1 MSTRN
6 RESAVPKRIAS
17 TAGYTGVAVLA
28 VGLAVASCKP
38 DAGTRND
45 RAVGLMGQYDY
56 AAAVAE
62 FQAVVD
68 AAPDWLDARVN
79 LAIATL
85 NRQNEGDE
93 RLALGILAEVLEAA
107 PDEPRALYVSGIL
120 HYYMGEIEP
129 ARDYFERVVEIDPAD
144 AHAAYFLGLVH
155 LQAADNT
162 AAAEWLVR
170 STQLDPHLLSGYYT
184 GSQALRRGGRS
195 AEADELL
202 ETYLRLK
209 PNPAAHLAEIAYRRM
224 GPKAEARAASP
235 VETPLPVAVGGPL
248 FGAPRQ
254 LAAAVSDDGHI
265 GTADIDGDGWQDI
278 VVSGNGAP
286 LVLAGGTGGTF
297 AKLPDH
303 PLTTAARD
311 AVALWA
317 DIDDDG
323 AVDVVFCGRSGTVV
337 LRQQAE
343 GSWSNAQVLGPAPCV
358 AGAVADTDHDA
369 DLDVLITG
377 PRGTEL
383 YSNDRDGSFR
393 PLAAELGLAGEGRGR
408 QALFA
413 DLDGDRDLDILI
425 VNREPPHDIWQND
438 RTWRYQAMPGL
449 EDFRRTS
456 LVAVTAADADAD
468 GHRELYGLAGNG
480 DVYRWRRDGL
490 SWTRQRLLAGSATP
504 VADSVGELDFA
515 DFNGDGRGELLRVQA
530 GGFAILDP
538 NSGAL
543 LHDEAV
549 GNLAHGMALVLDAA
563 PGPGVLAVHGETL
576 SIWPP
581 GAGRH
586 AFMAVTPTGRREVAS
601 PSTAS
606 PGQMRSNASG
616 IGTWVRAR
624 VAGRW
629 TALDRMDA
637 HSGPGQSLQPLS
649 FGLGGHDRADF
660 VRLDWTDGVSQTEL
674 DLGVGRHHVIEETQ
688 RQLASCP
695 VLFAWNG
702 KAFEFVGDV
711 LGGAALGY
719 LEAPGRYAPPRPVEG
734 FLLDAASLV
743 VRDGRYALKLAEP
756 MEENAY
762 LDSARLTVYDL
773 PRGWDMVLDERLAV
787 GGAPATGRHITFRR
801 AVAPVSVTTADGIDV
816 TELAVARDHRAPPP
830 GELDPRFIG
839 MLERDQE
846 LTLGFARPLEPEGAV
861 LVADGWIEYPY
872 SQTVFAAWQ
881 AGLSYRPATLEAR
894 TGDGEWTTLAEQFGY
909 PAGMPRTMA
918 LPLPKLPPGTN
929 ALRLKSNMEIYWDR
943 LRVVWEEPLEDVV
956 TATLAPVTARVAR
969 TGFAERTTGPQRL
982 PHYDYGK
989 RSPYWDAKAPQGLY
1003 TSFGDARE
1011 LVRDTDGALAII
1023 SSGEEVHLE
1032 FDAPPEAPPGHRRF
1046 FRIVFHGW
1054 AKDMDL
1060 YTLDGDTLDPMP
1072 VPEGADPSMLAKRD
1086 RLHARYNVRFRQG
1099 L

>member
-1 MSTRN
+1 M
-6 RESAVPKRIAS
+6 
-17 TAGYTGVAVLA
+17 LA

-38 DAGTRND
+38 DVGGRND

-85 NRQNEGDE
+85 NRQDEGDE
-93 RLALGILAEVLEAA
+93 RLALGILAKVLEAD
-107 PDEPRALYVSGIL
+107 PDEPRALYVSGL
-120 HYYMGEIEP
+120 LNYYMGEIDP
-129 ARDYFERVVEIDPAD
+129 AKDYFERVVEIDPAD

-162 AAAEWLVR
+162 QAAEWLVR

-184 GSQALRRGGRS
+184 GSQALRRSGRS

-224 GPKAEARAASP
+224 GPKAEALAASP
-235 VETPLPVAVGGPL
+235 AESPRPAAVEGPL

-254 LAAAVSDDGHI
+254 LAAAVADRGYI
-265 GTADIDGDGWQDI
+265 GTADLDGDGWQEI
-278 VVSGNGAP
+278 VLSGNGAP
-286 LVLAGGTGGTF
+286 LVLSGSADGEFTRL
-297 AKLPDH
+297 ADH
-303 PLTTAARD
+303 PLSTAEPAG
-311 AVALWA
+311 VALWA

-323 AVDVVFCGRSGTVV
+323 DLDVVFCGPSGTVV
-337 LRQQAE
+337 LRQEAE
-343 GSWSNAQVLGPAPCV
+343 GAWSEGQVLGAEPCS
-358 AGAVADTDHDA
+358 AGAVADADHDA
-369 DLDVLITG
+369 DLDILVTG
-377 PRGTEL
+377 PRSTEL
-383 YSNDRDGSFR
+383 YSSNRDGSFR
-393 PLAAELGLAGEGRGR
+393 PLAVDMGFAGDGGGR

-425 VNREPPHDIWQND
+425 VNNDPPHDIWQND
-438 RTWRYQAMPGL
+438 RTWRYQTMPGL
-449 EDFRRTS
+449 DDLRRTS
-456 LVAVTAADADAD
+456 MVAATVADADAD
-468 GHRELYGLAGNG
+468 GHREVYGLASNG
-480 DVYRWRRDGL
+480 DVHRWTYDGL
-490 SWTRQRLLAGSATP
+490 SWNRKLLVAGGATP
-504 VADSVGELDFA
+504 APDTVGELDFA
-515 DFNGDGRGELLRVQA
+515 DFNGDGRGELLRVLA
-530 GGFAILDP
+530 DGFAIVDP
-538 NSGAL
+538 NTGAL

-549 GNLAHGMALVLDAA
+549 PNLAHAMALVLDPAQ
-563 PGPGVLAVHGETL
+563 GPSVLAVHGTTL
-576 SIWPP
+576 AIWPP
-581 GAGRH
+581 GTGRH
-586 AFMAVTPTGRREVAS
+586 AFMAVTPTGRNEVAS

-616 IGTWVRAR
+616 IGTGVRAR

-629 TALDRMDA
+629 TVLDRMDM

-649 FGLGGHDRADF
+649 FGLGGQDRADF

-674 DLGVGRHHVIEETQ
+674 DVEAGTHHVIEETQ

-702 KAFEFVGDV
+702 KAFEFVSDV

-719 LEAPGRYAPPRPVEG
+719 LDAPGRYAPPRPVEG
-734 FLLDAASLV
+734 FLLDAASLA

-762 LDSARLTVYDL
+762 LDSVRLTVYDL
-773 PRGWDMVLDERLAV
+773 PTGWDIVLDERLAV

-801 AVAPVSVTTADGIDV
+801 VVAPVSVTAADGMDV
-816 TELAVARDHRAPPP
+816 TELAAAKDRRAPPP

-839 MLERDQE
+839 LLEHDQE
-846 LTLGFARPLEPEGAV
+846 LTLEFAQPLDAGGAV

-881 AGLSYRPATLEAR
+881 AGVRYRPATLEAR
-894 TGDGEWTTLAEQFGY
+894 NGHGEWVVIAEEFGY

-918 LPLPKLPPGTN
+918 LPLPELPPGTD
-929 ALRLKSNMEIYWDR
+929 ALRLTSNMEIYWDR
-943 LRVVWEEPLEDVV
+943 LRLVWEEPLEKLV
-956 TATLAPVTARVAR
+956 TTTLEPVTARVAR
-969 TGFAERTTGPQRL
+969 TGFAQRTTGPQRV

-989 RSPYWDAKAPQGLY
+989 RSPHWDAKAPEGLY

-1072 VPEGADPSMLAKRD
+1072 VPEGADPGMLAKRD

>member
-1 MSTRN
+1 M
-6 RESAVPKRIAS
+6 
-17 TAGYTGVAVLA
+17 LA
-28 VGLAVASCKP
+28 VGLALASCKP
-38 DAGTRND
+38 DVVARND

-62 FQAVVD
+62 FEAVVD
-68 AAPDWLDARVN
+68 GAPDWLDARIN

-93 RLALGILAEVLEAA
+93 RRALGILAKVLEAD

-120 HYYMGEIEP
+120 HYYLGEIEP
-129 ARDYFERVVEIDPAD
+129 AGDYFERVVEIDPRD

-155 LQAADNT
+155 LQAADNA

-170 STQLDPHLLSGYYT
+170 STELDPHLLSGYYT
-184 GSQALRRGGRS
+184 GSQALRRSGRS

-224 GPKAEARAASP
+224 GPKAEAMAASP
-235 VETPLPVAVGGPL
+235 VETPLPATVEGPL
-248 FGAPRQ
+248 VGVPHQ
-254 LAAAVSDDGHI
+254 LAALAEDGHI
-265 GTADIDGDGWQDI
+265 GTADLDGDGLLDI
-278 VVSGNGAP
+278 VLSGNGAP
-286 LVLAGGTGGTF
+286 RVLSGGPGGTF
-297 AKLPDH
+297 TMVPDH
-303 PLTTAARD
+303 PLTNSPHD
-311 AVALWA
+311 GVALWA

-323 AVDVVFCGRSGTVV
+323 DVDVVFCGESGTVV
-337 LRQQAE
+337 RRQEAND
-343 GSWSNAQVLGPAPCV
+343 SWSDGQVLGTVPCA
-358 AGAVADTDHDA
+358 AGAVADADHDA

-377 PRGTEL
+377 PTGTEL
-383 YSNDRDGSFR
+383 YSNNRDGSFR
-393 PLAAELGLAGEGRGR
+393 PLAADMGFAGGGRGR

-413 DLDGDRDLDILI
+413 DLDGDRDLDFLI
-425 VNREPPHDIWQND
+425 VNQEPPHDIWQND
-438 RTWRYQAMPGL
+438 RTWQYQAMPGL
-449 EDFRRTS
+449 EDLRRTS
-456 LVAVTAADADAD
+456 IVAATVADADAD
-468 GHRELYGLAGNG
+468 GHREVYGLANNG
-480 DVYRWRRDGL
+480 DVHRWSYNGL
-490 SWTRQRLLAGSATP
+490 SWTGKVLLAGSATS
-504 VADSVGELDFA
+504 SVDAVVELDFA
-515 DFNGDGRGELLRVQA
+515 DFNGNGRGELLRVLA
-530 GGFAILDP
+530 DGFAIVDP
-538 NSGAL
+538 DSGAL
-543 LHDEAV
+543 LHEEAV
-549 GNLAHGMALVLDAA
+549 ENLVHAMALGLDAA
-563 PGPGVLAVHGETL
+563 RGPSVLAVHGRAL

-586 AFMAVTPTGRREVAS
+586 AFMAVTPTGRNEVAS

-606 PGQMRSNASG
+606 SGQMRSNASG

-629 TALDRMDA
+629 TAFDRMDG
-637 HSGPGQSLQPLS
+637 HSGPGQSLQPLG
-649 FGLGGHDRADF
+649 FGLGGRDRADF

-674 DLGVGRHHVIEETQ
+674 DLEARTHHVIEETQ

-702 KAFEFVGDV
+702 KAFEFVSDV

-719 LEAPGRYAPPRPVEG
+719 LDAPGRYAPPRPVEG

-743 VRDGRYALKLAEP
+743 ARDGRYALKLAEP

-773 PRGWDMVLDERLAV
+773 PRGWDIVLDERLAV
-787 GGAPATGRHITFRR
+787 GGAAATGRHIAFRR
-801 AVAPVSVTTADGIDV
+801 AVAPVSVTTAGGSDV
-816 TELAVARDHRAPPP
+816 TELATAKDRRAPPP

-839 MLERDQE
+839 LLEHDQE
-846 LTLGFARPLEPEGAV
+846 LTLEFPRPLDPEGAV

-881 AGLSYRPATLEAR
+881 AGVRYRPATLEAR
-894 TGDGEWTTLAEQFGY
+894 SGDGEWVTLAEEFGY

-918 LPLPKLPPGTN
+918 LPLPKLPPGTD

-943 LRVVWEEPLEDVV
+943 LRVVWEEPLDNVV
-956 TATLAPVTARVAR
+956 KATLDPVTARVAR
-969 TGFAERTTGPQRL
+969 TGFAKRTTGPQRL
-982 PHYDYGK
+982 PHYDYAR
-989 RSPYWDAKAPQGLY
+989 RSPYWDAKAPEGLY

-1011 LVRDTDGALAII
+1011 LVRNTDGALAII

-1032 FDAPPEAPPGHRRF
+1032 FDAPPEPPPGHRRF
-1046 FRIVFHGW
+1046 FRIAFHGW

-1072 VPEGADPSMLAKRD
+1072 VPEGADPGMLAKRD
-1086 RLHARYNVRFRQG
+1086 SLHARYNVRFRQG

>member
-1 MSTRN
+1 M
-6 RESAVPKRIAS
+6 
-17 TAGYTGVAVLA
+17 LA

-38 DAGTRND
+38 DVGARND

-68 AAPDWLDARVN
+68 AAPNWLDARIN

-93 RLALGILAEVLEAA
+93 RLALGILAKVLEAD

-120 HYYMGEIEP
+120 HYYMGEIVP
-129 ARDYFERVVEIDPAD
+129 ARDYFERVVEIDPED

-155 LQAADNT
+155 LQAADNIQ
-162 AAAEWLVR
+162 AAEWLVR

-184 GSQALRRGGRS
+184 GSQALRRSGRS

-224 GPKAEARAASP
+224 GPKAEALAASP
-235 VETPLPVAVGGPL
+235 VESPRPAAVEGPL

-254 LAAAVSDDGHI
+254 LADAVFDHDHI
-265 GTADIDGDGWQDI
+265 GTADVDGDGRQD
-278 VVSGNGAP
+278 VVLSGNGAP
-286 LVLAGGTGGTF
+286 WVLAGSVDGEFTRL
-297 AKLPDH
+297 ADH
-303 PLTTAARD
+303 PLSTAGRD

-323 AVDVVFCGRSGTVV
+323 NLDVVFCGQSGTVV
-337 LRQQAE
+337 LRQEADE
-343 GSWSNAQVLGPAPCV
+343 GSWSEAQVLGAEPCS
-358 AGAVADTDHDA
+358 AAAVADADHDA
-369 DLDVLITG
+369 DLDVLVTG
-377 PRGTEL
+377 PSGTEL
-383 YSNDRDGSFR
+383 YSNNRDGSFR
-393 PLAAELGLAGEGRGR
+393 ALAREMGFAGEGGGR
-408 QALFA
+408 QTLFA
-413 DLDGDRDLDILI
+413 DLDGDRDLDIVI
-425 VNREPPHDIWQND
+425 VNGDPPHDIWQND
-438 RTWRYQAMPGL
+438 RTWQYHAMPGL
-449 EDFRRTS
+449 EDFRGTS
-456 LVAVTAADADAD
+456 LVAVTVVDADAD
-468 GHRELYGLAGNG
+468 GHRELYGLASAG
-480 DVYRWRRDGL
+480 DVYRWRYDGR
-490 SWTRQRLLAGSATP
+490 SWVRNLLLAGSATS
-504 VADSVGELDFA
+504 SVHAAGELDFA
-515 DFNGDGRGELLRVQA
+515 DFNGDGRGELLRVLA
-530 GGFAILDP
+530 DGFAIVDP
-538 NSGAL
+538 RSGAV
-543 LHDEAV
+543 LHAEAV
-549 GNLAHGMALVLDAA
+549 SNLVHGMALVLDAA
-563 PGPGVLAVHGETL
+563 QGPSVLAVHGPAL

-581 GAGRH
+581 RTGRH
-586 AFMAVTPTGRREVAS
+586 AFMAITPTGRNEVAS

-616 IGTWVRAR
+616 IGTGVRVR

-629 TALDRMDA
+629 TVLDRMDV
-637 HSGPGQSLQPLS
+637 HSGRGQSLQPLS

-674 DLGVGRHHVIEETQ
+674 DLEAGRHHVIEEIQ

-702 KAFEFVGDV
+702 KAFEFVSDV

-719 LEAPGRYAPPRPVEG
+719 LDAPGRYAPPRPVEG
-734 FLLDAASLV
+734 FLLNAASLV
-743 VRDGRYALKLAEP
+743 ARDGRYALKLAEP

-773 PRGWDMVLDERLAV
+773 PPGWDIVLDERLAA
-787 GGAPATGRHITFRR
+787 GGAAATGRHITFRR
-801 AVAPVSVTTADGIDV
+801 AVAPVSVTTADGSDV
-816 TELAVARDHRAPPP
+816 TELATAKDRRAPPP

-839 MLERDQE
+839 LLQHDQE
-846 LTLGFARPLEPEGAV
+846 LTLEFAHPLDPEGAV

-881 AGLSYRPATLEAR
+881 AGVRYRPATLEAR
-894 TGDGEWTTLAEQFGY
+894 NGEGEWIAIAEEFGY

-918 LPLPKLPPGTN
+918 LPLPKLPPGTD
-929 ALRLKSNMEIYWDR
+929 ALRLRSNMEIYWDR
-943 LRVVWEEPLEDVV
+943 LRVVWEEALEDAV
-956 TATLAPVTARVAR
+956 TATLDPVTARVAR
-969 TGFAERTTGPQRL
+969 TGFAKRTTGPQRL
-982 PHYDYGK
+982 PHYDYAK
-989 RSPYWDAKAPQGLY
+989 RSPYWDAKAPEGLY

-1032 FDAPPEAPPGHRRF
+1032 FEAPPEPPLGHARF
-1046 FRIVFHGW
+1046 FRIAFHGW

-1072 VPEGADPSMLAKRD
+1072 VPEGADPGMLAKRD
-1086 RLHARYNVRFRQG
+1086 SLHARYNVRFRQG

>member
-1 MSTRN
+1 M
-6 RESAVPKRIAS
+6 
-17 TAGYTGVAVLA
+17 LA

-38 DAGTRND
+38 DVGAGND

-56 AAAVAE
+56 GAAVAE

-68 AAPDWLDARVN
+68 AAPDWLDARIN

-93 RLALGILAEVLEAA
+93 RLALGMLAEVLEAD

-129 ARDYFERVVEIDPAD
+129 ARDYFQRVVEIDPED
-144 AHAAYFLGLVH
+144 AHAAYFLGLVN

-184 GSQALRRGGRS
+184 GSQALRRSGRS

-224 GPKAEARAASP
+224 GPKAEALAASP
-235 VETPLPVAVGGPL
+235 LEKPRPAAAEGAL

-254 LAAAVSDDGHI
+254 LAAGVSIDGHV
-265 GTADIDGDGWQDI
+265 GTADLDGDGRQEI

-286 LVLAGGTGGTF
+286 LVLSGGGGAAF
-297 AKLPDH
+297 ASLPDH
-303 PLTTAARD
+303 PLATAGHD

-323 AVDVVFCGRSGTVV
+323 TVDVVFCGPSGTV

-343 GSWSNAQVLGPAPCV
+343 GSWSEPQVLGSAPCS
-358 AGAVADTDHDA
+358 AGAVADADHDA

-377 PRGTEL
+377 PSGTEL
-383 YSNDRDGSFR
+383 YSNNRDGSFR
-393 PLAAELGLAGEGRGR
+393 PLADQMGFVGEGRGR

-425 VNREPPHDIWQND
+425 VNHEPPHDIWQND
-438 RTWRYQAMPGL
+438 RTWQYQAMPGL

-456 LVAVTAADADAD
+456 LVAVTVADADAD

-480 DVYRWRRDGL
+480 DVVRWRRGGL
-490 SWTRQRLLAGSATP
+490 SWIRKLLLAGPATP
-504 VADSVGELDFA
+504 LADTVGELDFA
-515 DFNGDGRGELLRVQA
+515 DFNGDGRGELLRIQA

-538 NSGAL
+538 NSGAV

-549 GNLAHGMALVLDAA
+549 ADLAHGMALVLDAA
-563 PGPGVLAVHGETL
+563 RGPSVLAVHGTTL

-581 GAGRH
+581 GVGRH
-586 AFMAVTPTGRREVAS
+586 AFMAVTPTGRNEVAS

-616 IGTWVRAR
+616 IGTEVRAR

-629 TALDRMDA
+629 TVLDRMDV
-637 HSGPGQSLQPLS
+637 HSGPGQSLQPLG

-674 DLGVGRHHVIEETQ
+674 DLEAGRHHVIEETQ

-702 KAFEFVGDV
+702 KAYEFVSDV

-719 LEAPGRYAPPRPVEG
+719 LDAPGRYAPPRPVEG
-734 FLLDAASLV
+734 FLLDAAALV
-743 VRDGRYALKLAEP
+743 ARDGRYALKLAEP

-773 PRGWDMVLDERLAV
+773 PPGWDIVLDERLAV

-801 AVAPVSVTTADGIDV
+801 AVSPVSVTTADGIDM
-816 TELAVARDHRAPPP
+816 TELAVARDRRAPPP

-839 MLERDQE
+839 LLERDQE
-846 LTLGFARPLEPEGAV
+846 LTLEFARPLDPEGAV

-881 AGLSYRPATLEAR
+881 AGLRYRPATLEAR
-894 TGDGEWTTLAEQFGY
+894 TGEGEWIILVEEFGY

-918 LPLPKLPPGTN
+918 LPLPKLPPGTD
-929 ALRLKSNMEIYWDR
+929 ALRLNSNMEIYWDQ
-943 LRVVWEEPLEDVV
+943 LRVVWEEPSENVV
-956 TATLAPVTARVAR
+956 TATLDPVIARVAR
-969 TGFAERTTGPQRL
+969 TGFAKRTTGPQRL

-1011 LVRDTDGALAII
+1011 LVRDSDGALAII
-1023 SSGEEVHLE
+1023 TSGEEVHLE
-1032 FDAPPEAPPGHRRF
+1032 FDAPPEAPTGHRRF

-1072 VPEGADPSMLAKRD
+1072 VPLGADPSMLAKRD

>member
-1 MSTRN
+1 M
-6 RESAVPKRIAS
+6 
-17 TAGYTGVAVLA
+17 LA

-38 DAGTRND
+38 DVGAGND

-56 AAAVAE
+56 GAAVAQ

-68 AAPDWLDARVN
+68 AEPDWLDARIN

-93 RLALGILAEVLEAA
+93 RLALDILAEVLEADA
-107 PDEPRALYVSGIL
+107 DEPRALYVSGIL

-129 ARDYFERVVEIDPAD
+129 ARNYFQRVVEIDPED

-155 LQAADNT
+155 LQSADNT

-184 GSQALRRGGRS
+184 GSQALRRSGRS

-224 GPKAEARAASP
+224 GPKAEALAASP
-235 VETPLPVAVGGPL
+235 VETPRPAVVEGPL

-254 LAAAVSDDGHI
+254 LAVIPVAGHI
-265 GTADIDGDGWQDI
+265 GTADLDGDGWQDI
-278 VVSGNGAP
+278 VVSGIGAP
-286 LVLAGGTGGTF
+286 LVLSGGADSAF
-297 AKLPDH
+297 ATLPDH
-303 PLTTAARD
+303 PFPTAGHD

-323 AVDVVFCGRSGTVV
+323 AVDVVFCGQSGTVV
-337 LRQQAE
+337 LRQAE
-343 GSWSNAQVLGPAPCV
+343 GSWSNPQVLGTAPCS
-358 AGAVADTDHDA
+358 AGAVADADHDA

-377 PRGTEL
+377 PSGTEL
-383 YSNDRDGSFR
+383 YSNNRDGSFR
-393 PLAAELGLAGEGRGR
+393 GLAADMGFVGEARGR
-408 QALFA
+408 QVLFA

-438 RTWRYQAMPGL
+438 RTWQYRAMAGL
-449 EDFRRTS
+449 EDLRRTA
-456 LVAVTAADADAD
+456 LVAATVADADAD
-468 GHRELYGLAGNG
+468 GHREVYGLASDGE
-480 DVYRWRRDGL
+480 VVRWRYDGL
-490 SWTRQRLLAGSATP
+490 SWTRKRLLAGEAKTA
-504 VADSVGELDFA
+504 ADSVGELDFA
-515 DFNGDGRGELLRVQA
+515 DFDGDGRGELLRVLG
-530 GGFAILDP
+530 GGFAIIDP

-543 LHDEAV
+543 LHDESVA
-549 GNLAHGMALVLDAA
+549 NLTHGMALMLDAA
-563 PGPGVLAVHGETL
+563 QGPSVLAVHGTTL
-576 SIWPP
+576 SVWPP
-581 GAGRH
+581 GTGRH
-586 AFMAVTPTGRREVAS
+586 GFMAVTPTGRNEVAS
-601 PSTAS
+601 PATAS

-629 TALDRMDA
+629 TALDRLDV
-637 HSGPGQSLQPLS
+637 HSGRGQSLQPLS

-660 VRLDWTDGVSQTEL
+660 VRFDWTDGVSQTEL
-674 DLGVGRHHVIEETQ
+674 DLEVGRHHVIEETQ

-702 KAFEFVGDV
+702 KAFEFVSDV

-719 LEAPGRYAPPRPVEG
+719 LDAPGRYAPPRPAEG

-773 PRGWDMVLDERLAV
+773 PPGWDIVLDERLAV

-801 AVAPVSVTTADGIDV
+801 AVAPVSVTNADGVDV
-816 TELAVARDHRAPPP
+816 TELAIARDRRAPPP
-830 GELDPRFIG
+830 GELDHRFIG
-839 MLERDQE
+839 LLEYDQE
-846 LTLGFARPLEPEGAV
+846 LTLEFAGPLDPDRAV

-881 AGLSYRPATLEAR
+881 SGLRYRPATLEAR
-894 TGDGEWTTLAEQFGY
+894 TGDGEWRILAEEFGY

-918 LPLPKLPPGTN
+918 LPLPKLPPGTD

-956 TATLAPVTARVAR
+956 TATLDPVTARVAR
-969 TGFAERTTGPQRL
+969 TGFAKRTTGPQRL

-1003 TSFGDARE
+1003 TSFGDARD

-1023 SSGEEVHLE
+1023 TSGEEVHLE
-1032 FDAPPEAPPGHRRF
+1032 FDAPPEAQPGYRRF

-1060 YTLDGDTLDPMP
+1060 YTLDGDTLGPMP
-1072 VPEGADPSMLAKRD
+1072 IPLGADPVMLAKRD